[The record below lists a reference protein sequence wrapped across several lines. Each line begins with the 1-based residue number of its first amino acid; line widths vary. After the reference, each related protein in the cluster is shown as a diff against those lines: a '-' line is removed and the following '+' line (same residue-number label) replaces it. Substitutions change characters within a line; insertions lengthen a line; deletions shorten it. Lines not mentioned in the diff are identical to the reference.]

1 MRIHYLNIK
10 ERGMRIAVK
19 WRVTVCLLACTLS
32 TPASAYFYTGSQL
45 LALCESSE
53 SFEDGLCVGAIL
65 GHYDMLLALG
75 YSCRNDRLPTR
86 QQIREVVVKYLKNN
100 PAKLSGR
107 AATLTYFALLSAF
120 DCKLSQ

>member
-1 MRIHYLNIK
+1 MRIP
-10 ERGMRIAVK
+10 VK
-19 WRVTVCLLACTLS
+19 WRVTVCFFACTLS
-32 TPASAYFYTGSQL
+32 TSASAYFYTGSQL
-45 LALCESSE
+45 LAICERSE

-65 GHYDMLLALG
+65 GYYEMLLALG
-75 YSCRNDRLPTR
+75 YSCRNDRQPTR

-107 AATLTYFALLSAF
+107 AASLSYFALLSAS